1 MTSSHG
7 EGILKLRLYSKMVV
21 RSMTEALL
29 EQMAAVLRAL
39 GHPTR
44 LRIVE
49 FLVEEDLCSGR
60 DCSGEKCV
68 CEIIP
73 ALGMEQSSVSKHL
86 AILRDRGIVNFR
98 REGTRTLYS
107 LADARVLDI
116 LGLARQVCMGHL
128 VRAEKVLAEARQHLG
143 LAEATTTC

>member
-1 MTSSHG
+1 M
-7 EGILKLRLYSKMVV
+7 KLRVYSKMVV
-21 RSMTEALL
+21 ASVTEALL

-39 GHPTR
+39 GHPAR

-49 FLVEEDLCSGR
+49 FLVDGDLCSGR

-86 AILRDRGIVNFR
+86 AVLRDRGIVNFR
-98 REGTRTLYS
+98 REGTRMFYS
-107 LADARVLDI
+107 LADPRVLEI
-116 LGLARQVCMGHL
+116 LRLAREVCLGHL
-128 VRAEKVLAEARQHLG
+128 SRAEKLLAEARRHVDGSDL
-143 LAEATTTC
+143 